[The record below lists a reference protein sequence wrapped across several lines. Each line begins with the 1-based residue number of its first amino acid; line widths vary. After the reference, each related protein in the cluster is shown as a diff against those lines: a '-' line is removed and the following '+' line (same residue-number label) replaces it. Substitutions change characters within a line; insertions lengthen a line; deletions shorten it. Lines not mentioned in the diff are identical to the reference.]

1 VRRIRDYRLA
11 IFLLGVLLAPTLAG
25 CASEPAGP
33 EIQVHVPHGT
43 SFSRVAAALEDQ
55 GIIRNAFLFRLYA
68 RFTGDADRVQAGT
81 YGFQR
86 GTPWSEILEALR
98 LGRVM
103 TNRIVIPEG
112 WELRFIAPRI
122 AAATGADADSLL
134 RALMDTTAG
143 AAWGVPGPN
152 LEGYLYPA
160 TYSVPA
166 GAPPDTIIARMIA
179 QYRTVWTPERRA
191 LLEARGLSERELVTL
206 ASIVER
212 EARHRDEMPR
222 IAAVFH
228 NRLRIGY
235 RLDADPTVQYALGEH
250 QSRLLYAHIDSVA
263 DHPYNTYRRRGLPP
277 GPIGSPS
284 SAAIDATLEP
294 EETDY
299 LYFVAR
305 PDGRHVFTRSL
316 AEHNRARVQV
326 RREAEALQ
334 RERERRAREAPPAPA
349 VPAPAPAPAPVQ
361 PAPGTN

>member
-1 VRRIRDYRLA
+1 VPA
-11 IFLLGVLLAPTLAG
+11 LAG
-25 CASEPAGP
+25 CGGEPSGPELRVEVPAGASFR
-33 EIQVHVPHGT
+33 QVADT
-43 SFSRVAAALEDQ
+43 LEAR
-55 GIIRNAFLFRLYA
+55 GIIRNAFVFRLYA
-68 RFTGDADRVQAGT
+68 RVTGDAQRVQAGT
-81 YGFQR
+81 YGFQQ
-86 GTPWSEILEALR
+86 GTPWDEILEALR
-98 LGRVM
+98 LGRVI
-103 TNRIVIPEG
+103 TQRLVIPEG

-134 RALMDTTAG
+134 RAMIDTTAG

-160 TYSVPA
+160 TYTVPA
-166 GAPPDTIIARMIA
+166 GAPPDTIIARMVA
-179 QYRTVWTPERRA
+179 QYRAVWTPERRA
-191 LLEARGLSERELVTL
+191 LAEARGMSEREVVTL

-284 SAAIDATLEP
+284 AAAIDATLEP
-294 EETDY
+294 EETDF

-305 PDGRHVFTRSL
+305 HDGRHVFTRSL

-326 RREAEALQ
+326 RREAEAVR
-334 RERERRAREAPPAPA
+334 REREARERSATQQEAAPPPAPA
-349 VPAPAPAPAPVQ
+349 PGA
-361 PAPGTN
+361 PAPGTE

>member
-1 VRRIRDYRLA
+1 VYRITAQRA
-11 IFLLGVLLAPTLAG
+11 LLVLHAVLLVPAMAG
-25 CASEPAGP
+25 CGGEPSGPELHVEVPAGASFR
-33 EIQVHVPHGT
+33 QVADT
-43 SFSRVAAALEDQ
+43 LEAR
-55 GIIRNAFLFRLYA
+55 GIIRNAFAFRLYA
-68 RFTGDADRVQAGT
+68 RVTRDAQRVQAGT
-81 YGFQR
+81 YGFQQ
-86 GTPWSEILEALR
+86 GTPWGEILEALR
-98 LGRVM
+98 LGRVI
-103 TNRIVIPEG
+103 TQRIVIPEG

-160 TYSVPA
+160 TYTVPA
-166 GAPPDTIIARMIA
+166 GAPPDTIVARMVA

-191 LLEARGLSERELVTL
+191 LAEARGMNEREVVTL

-284 SAAIDATLEP
+284 AAAIDATLEP

-305 PDGRHVFTRSL
+305 HDGRHVFTRSL

-326 RREAEALQ
+326 RREAEAAR
-334 RERERRAREAPPAPA
+334 REREARERSAAQQEAAPQ
-349 VPAPAPAPAPVQ
+349 PAPAPGS
-361 PAPGTN
+361 PAPGTE